1 MKEFSFSFKD
11 ILLGVGIPFTLGCI
25 KSGGQGFAV
34 NLILSKKI
42 EISKLFFKTKIKT
55 SLLQDVLALFLGIS
69 LVSTFIFIPL
79 NRFNFSRRYGIY
91 LLFLYVVALIVCI
104 LVEAKVIVS

>member
-42 EISKLFFKTKIKT
+42 IILNY
-55 SLLQDVLALFLGIS
+55 FLKQR
-69 LVSTFIFIPL
+69 LKQAC
-79 NRFNFSRRYGIY
+79 YKMY
-91 LLFLYVVALIVCI
+91 
-104 LVEAKVIVS
+104 